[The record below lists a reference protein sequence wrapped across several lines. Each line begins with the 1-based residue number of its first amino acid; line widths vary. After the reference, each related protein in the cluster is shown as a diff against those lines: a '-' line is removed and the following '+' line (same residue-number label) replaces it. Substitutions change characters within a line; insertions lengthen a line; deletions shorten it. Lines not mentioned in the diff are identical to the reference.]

1 MSIKTIKTYKQF
13 PIGTTLNLDDDA
25 EEQLVRAGL
34 AVTTT
39 IHSFSVW
46 PNFVRTA
53 TNTAGDVTPALA
65 GTITIPKGVMG
76 PNSGLRISFWGEA
89 NTAVATNKQIN
100 IKIGGISL
108 GSPSS
113 NSSTLR
119 SFGGQLVMLNVGAT
133 NSQRTNNSGFLWTTQ
148 SSNTP
153 ISTAIDTS
161 QAFNIT
167 FELLWSAAVATTET
181 LTFLGASIEVI

>member
-1 MSIKTIKTYKQF
+1 MSIRTIKAYKNF

-25 EEQLVRAGL
+25 EEQLVRAGV

-65 GTITIPKGVMG
+65 ATITIPKGVMG

-113 NSSTLR
+113 NSTTLR
-119 SFGGQLVMLNVGAT
+119 SFGGQLVMLNMGAT
-133 NSQRTNNSGFLWTTQ
+133 NAQRTNNSGFLWTTV

-153 ISTAIDTS
+153 IATSIDTS

-167 FELLWSAAVATTET
+167 FELLWAAAVPNTET
-181 LTFLGASIEVI
+181 LTFLGATIEII